1 MCVQCSASCGRGRRY
16 RAVQCKY
23 GDNNVLKSYC
33 DSADE
38 PESSIVCSSG
48 PCPIWKTGIWG
59 LVVIVSDI
67 YFVSARAAI
76 CCIRFAF
83 RRKTAKET
91 TQFCSDK
98 ILTNKTLGGGI

>member
-67 YFVSARAAI
+67 YFVLEQPYVALDLRSVAKQQ
-76 CCIRFAF
+76 
-83 RRKTAKET
+83 RRLHS
-91 TQFCSDK
+91 FV
-98 ILTNKTLGGGI
+98 LTKY